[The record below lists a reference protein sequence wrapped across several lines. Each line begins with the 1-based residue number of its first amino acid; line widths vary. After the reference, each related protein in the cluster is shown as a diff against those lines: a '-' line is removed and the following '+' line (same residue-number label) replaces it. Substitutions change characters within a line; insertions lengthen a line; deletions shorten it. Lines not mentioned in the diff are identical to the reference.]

1 MPFHIALLRAIN
13 VGGRNAVAMADLRG
27 LCEALGCTGVRSL
40 LQSGNLV
47 FQDRRGGAALERL
60 LEEETRKRLSLA
72 VDYVVRSSAEWQTVI
87 AHNPFPAEAERD
99 PGHLL
104 VLFLKQAAEEKSVQ
118 ALRSAIRGRESVQAD
133 GKQLYLVY
141 PDGIGRS
148 KLTNTLI
155 ESKLGVRGTA
165 RNWNT
170 ILKLAELTQA

>member
-1 MPFHIALLRAIN
+1 MAWFATLIA
-13 VGGRNAVAMADLRG
+13 
-27 LCEALGCTGVRSL
+27 
-40 LQSGNLV
+40 
-47 FQDRRGGAALERL
+47 
-60 LEEETRKRLSLA
+60 
-72 VDYVVRSSAEWQTVI
+72 
-87 AHNPFPAEAERD
+87 
-99 PGHLL
+99 HLL